1 MNTLFLLLLALSAS
15 ESAVRW
21 QELTLSIERDHQTS
35 SDTVT
40 LCRIRVTNHGS
51 RSWQGRKIAFEARA
65 LEGGT
70 VVASERGRFGYVLA
84 PYGSLETLIGFVGR
98 YDRFEVVPANG
109 RGDRSPRDRDTP
121 RRRKRRGSAD

>member
-1 MNTLFLLLLALSAS
+1 MNTLFALLLALSGS
-15 ESAVRW
+15 ESAVPW

-40 LCRIRVTNHGS
+40 LCRIRVTNHGG

-65 LEGGT
+65 LEGGA

-98 YDRFEVVPANG
+98 YDRFEVVPAKG
-109 RGDRSPRDRDTP
+109 RGERSPRDRGAP
-121 RRRKRRGSAD
+121 RRRKSGAGAG